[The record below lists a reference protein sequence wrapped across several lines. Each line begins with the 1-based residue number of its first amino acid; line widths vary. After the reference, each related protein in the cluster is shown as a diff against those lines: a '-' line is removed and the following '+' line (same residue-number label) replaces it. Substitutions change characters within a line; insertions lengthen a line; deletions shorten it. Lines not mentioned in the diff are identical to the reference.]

1 MGEYISGVSPLL
13 LEILSDIMHESLF
26 EPFRLVGGTNLAIR
40 YNHREST
47 DIDLFTDV
55 AYGSLNFREFEN
67 WFRSRYPYFDPSDTS
82 SKVGMGRTY
91 YVGMDKDNAVKLDL
105 IYEGEP
111 FLFPTDEFQT
121 FRLASLS
128 EIGVM
133 KLDAVF
139 YGGRKKDFWDLHY
152 MLIDRGMELGE
163 LIRLHEKRY
172 PYQHDR
178 KRLINYLQDF
188 TRADDEPD
196 PVCNLGKSWDMVKL
210 DILDLVAE
218 LL

>member
-55 AYGSLNFREFEN
+55 AYGSLNFKFEN